1 MAETTTLKN
10 LDIKDFTIVSG
21 INTGDFI
28 LLATSSGSD
37 GKMQVGSLTTYL
49 VNLSRPQVGDN
60 GNWVFKDGETIVLDT
75 GIASEGRTPTFKK
88 GTPDSAAILWKYESE
103 DEAAWRNLIEWSD
116 IKINVDELTEEQLRK
131 IKLNYEDLTA
141 ENIAELQRPATE
153 AAERADAA
161 TERAKAAA
169 DGYDAAK
176 ASITQAVSDASSAK
190 TSAEA
195 AETAAKAAQAAA
207 EEQKSQTITYLNTVK
222 SDEQA
227 RVNAE
232 AERVKAET
240 ARAKE
245 EAARAKAET
254 SRDNAESARVKAETD
269 RQNAWAAW
277 FENAS
282 TGVKAL
288 WTSWFNA
295 TKQAWSDWFG
305 ATESAGVR
313 KTWTDWFTSIKNA
326 WSEFNTTASQAET
339 ARVNAENTRR
349 LQEVERVSAEQDRA
363 SEFATIKSDAAKAT
377 SAANSAAASANAAAT
392 NANNKAVLAN
402 TAAANS
408 DKQTALCKSAT
419 DLAEELNAHPQIQGE
434 NGNWWK
440 WNTETNEYED
450 TGIIARGG
458 GMYPM
463 VRSRRNHVI
472 WYDSTD
478 GFKERIVRRRNHT
491 IIKL

>member
-1 MAETTTLKN
+1 MAEIPKINDIASQLSTASRLVVSTDFFWVYAYDKTLGEQYVKIPAEFVRAYLTN
-10 LDIKDFTIVSG
+10 G
-21 INTGDFI
+21 ITPVIDE
-28 LLATSSGSD
+28 
-37 GKMQVGSLTTYL
+37 
-49 VNLSRPQVGDN
+49 N
-60 GNWVFKDGETIVLDT
+60 GNWMIGGTTT
-75 GIASEGRTPTFKK
+75 G
-88 GTPDSAAILWKYESE
+88 
-103 DEAAWRNLIEWSD
+103 
-116 IKINVDELTEEQLRK
+116 
-131 IKLNYEDLTA
+131 
-141 ENIAELQRPATE
+141 
-153 AAERADAA
+153 
-161 TERAKAAA
+161 
-169 DGYDAAK
+169 
-176 ASITQAVSDASSAK
+176 
-190 TSAEA
+190 
-195 AETAAKAAQAAA
+195 
-207 EEQKSQTITYLNTVK
+207 
-222 SDEQA
+222 
-227 RVNAE
+227 
-232 AERVKAET
+232 VKAEGVT
-240 ARAKE
+240 PMLRSSLEGIEVSYDKGKTWSTVVLYSE
-245 EAARAKAET
+245 LDPDLQPLIEAYERITESEQGRVDAENSRVQAET
-254 SRDNAESARVKAETD
+254 N

-288 WTSWFNA
+288 WNTWFAA
-295 TKQAWSDWFG
+295 TKKAWSDWFG

-313 KTWTDWFTSIKNA
+313 KTWADWFTAIKNA
-326 WSEFNTTASQAET
+326 WNEFNTTASQAET

-349 LQEVERVSAEQDRA
+349 TQESSRVSAEQTRV
-363 SEFATIKSDAAKAT
+363 SEFATIKSDATSAT
-377 SAANSAAASANAAAT
+377 SAANSAATKANAASTSANNAAGSANSAAQNANEKAALADTAAT
-392 NANNKAVLAN
+392 NANNKASLAN

-419 DLAEELNAHPQIQGE
+419 DLAEELNAHPQMQGE

>member
-1 MAETTTLKN
+1 MDITQNTDAKTLQTQAEQLAPYMAQAFKQLSKDVATVTKWGAGEFDYTQIYSMPVVYYEQSSGKTLRIQV
-10 LDIKDFTIVSG
+10 LMSAIIKALEEGAREDLALIKESAQ
-21 INTGDFI
+21 NA
-28 LLATSSGSD
+28 ATSAA
-37 GKMQVGSLTTYL
+37 
-49 VNLSRPQVGDN
+49 N
-60 GNWVFKDGETIVLDT
+60 
-75 GIASEGRTPTFKK
+75 SE
-88 GTPDSAAILWKYESE
+88 
-103 DEAAWRNLIEWSD
+103 EAAAAA
-116 IKINVDELTEEQLRK
+116 Q
-131 IKLNYEDLTA
+131 
-141 ENIAELQRPATE
+141 E
-153 AAERADAA
+153 AAE
-161 TERAKAAA
+161 
-169 DGYDAAK
+169 
-176 ASITQAVSDASSAK
+176 QSA
-190 TSAEA
+190 
-195 AETAAKAAQAAA
+195 AAA
-207 EEQKSQTITYLNTVK
+207 EEQKAHTITYLNTVK
-222 SDEQA
+222 SEEQS
-227 RVNAE
+227 RQNAE
-232 AERVKAET
+232 AERVKEEA

-254 SRDNAESARVKAETD
+254 SRANAESARVKAETD

-295 TKQAWSDWFG
+295 TKQAWSGWFG

-313 KTWTDWFTSIKNA
+313 KTWADWFTSIKNA
-326 WSEFNTTASQAET
+326 WNEFNTTASQAES

-363 SEFATIKSDAAKAT
+363 SEFATIKSNAAKAT

-419 DLAEELNAHPQIQGE
+419 DLAEELNAHPQMQGS

>member
-1 MAETTTLKN
+1 MDITQNTDAKTLQTQAEQLAPYMAQAFKQLSKDVATVTKWGAGEFDYTQIYSMPVVYYEQSSGKTLRIQV
-10 LDIKDFTIVSG
+10 LMSAIIKALEEGAREDLALIKESAQ
-21 INTGDFI
+21 NA
-28 LLATSSGSD
+28 ATSAA
-37 GKMQVGSLTTYL
+37 
-49 VNLSRPQVGDN
+49 N
-60 GNWVFKDGETIVLDT
+60 
-75 GIASEGRTPTFKK
+75 SE
-88 GTPDSAAILWKYESE
+88 
-103 DEAAWRNLIEWSD
+103 EAAAAA
-116 IKINVDELTEEQLRK
+116 Q
-131 IKLNYEDLTA
+131 
-141 ENIAELQRPATE
+141 E
-153 AAERADAA
+153 AAE
-161 TERAKAAA
+161 
-169 DGYDAAK
+169 
-176 ASITQAVSDASSAK
+176 QSA
-190 TSAEA
+190 
-195 AETAAKAAQAAA
+195 AAA
-207 EEQKSQTITYLNTVK
+207 EEQKNHTIDYLNTVK
-222 SDEQA
+222 GDEQL

-232 AERVKAET
+232 LERIEAET
-240 ARAKE
+240 SRANAE
-245 EAARAKAET
+245 SARAKAET
-254 SRDNAESARVKAETD
+254 SRANAESARVQAETD
-269 RQNAWAAW
+269 RTNAWAAW

-288 WTSWFNA
+288 WAAWFNA

-313 KTWTDWFTSIKNA
+313 KTWTDWFTAVKNA
-326 WSEFNTTASQAET
+326 WNEFNTTASQAET

-363 SEFATIKSDAAKAT
+363 SEFATIKSDAAEAKSAANSAAT
-377 SAANSAAASANAAAT
+377 KANSAAASANEAT
-392 NANNKAVLAN
+392 AKAN
-402 TAAANS
+402 TATANS

-419 DLAEELNAHPQIQGE
+419 DLAEELNAHPQMQGE

>member
-10 LDIKDFTIVSG
+10 LDIKDFTLVSG
-21 INTGDFI
+21 VNTGDYL
-28 LLATSSGSD
+28 LLATKSGSD
-37 GKMQVGSLTTYL
+37 GKMMVGNLTTHL
-49 VNLSRPQVGDN
+49 IKLARPQIGDN
-60 GNWVFKDGETIVLDT
+60 GNWVFKDGETVTLDT
-75 GIASEGRTPTFKK
+75 GIAAEGRTPTFKK

-103 DEAAWRNLIEWSD
+103 DEAAWRNLIEWAD

-161 TERAKAAA
+161 TEKANDAA
-169 DGYDAAK
+169 NGYNAAK

-190 TSAEA
+190 TSALA

-232 AERVKAET
+232 AERVKVET
-240 ARAKE
+240 ARANAE
-245 EAARAKAET
+245 SARAKAET
-254 SRDNAESARVKAETD
+254 SRVEAESTRVQAETD

-277 FENAS
+277 FENAT

-288 WTSWFNA
+288 WTAWFA
-295 TKQAWSDWFG
+295 ASKKAWSDWFG
-305 ATESAGVR
+305 ASESAGVR
-313 KTWTDWFTSIKNA
+313 KTWTDWFTAVKNA
-326 WSEFNTTASQAET
+326 WNEFNTTASQAES

-349 LQEVERVSAEQDRA
+349 LQEVERVSAEQTRV
-363 SEFATIKSDAAKAT
+363 SEFATIKSDAAEAT
-377 SAANSAAASANAAAT
+377 SAASRAAESANSAAASANEAT
-392 NANNKAVLAN
+392 AKAN
-402 TAAANS
+402 TATVNS

-419 DLAEELNAHPQIQGE
+419 DLAEELNAHPQMQGE

>member
-1 MAETTTLKN
+1 MAEIPKIN
-10 LDIKDFTIVSG
+10 DIASQLSTASRLVVSTDFFWVYMGDGTQVKIPAEFVRAYLTNG
-21 INTGDFI
+21 ITPVIDE
-28 LLATSSGSD
+28 
-37 GKMQVGSLTTYL
+37 
-49 VNLSRPQVGDN
+49 N
-60 GNWVFKDGETIVLDT
+60 GNWIIGGKPT
-75 GIASEGRTPTFKK
+75 G
-88 GTPDSAAILWKYESE
+88 
-103 DEAAWRNLIEWSD
+103 
-116 IKINVDELTEEQLRK
+116 
-131 IKLNYEDLTA
+131 
-141 ENIAELQRPATE
+141 
-153 AAERADAA
+153 
-161 TERAKAAA
+161 
-169 DGYDAAK
+169 
-176 ASITQAVSDASSAK
+176 
-190 TSAEA
+190 
-195 AETAAKAAQAAA
+195 
-207 EEQKSQTITYLNTVK
+207 
-222 SDEQA
+222 
-227 RVNAE
+227 
-232 AERVKAET
+232 VKAEGVT
-240 ARAKE
+240 PMLRSSLEGIEVSYDKGKTWSMVVLYSELNPDLQPLIDAYNAIVESEQGRVD
-245 EAARAKAET
+245 AET
-254 SRDNAESARVKAETD
+254 SRVQAETN

-295 TKQAWSDWFG
+295 TKKAWSDWFG

-313 KTWTDWFTSIKNA
+313 KTWSDWFTAIKNA
-326 WSEFNTTASQAET
+326 WNGFNTTASQAET

-349 LQEVERVSAEQDRA
+349 TQESSRVSAEQTRV
-363 SEFATIKSDAAKAT
+363 SEFATIKSDATSAT
-377 SAANSAAASANAAAT
+377 SAANSAATKANAASTSANNAANSANSAAQNANEKAALADTAAT

-419 DLAEELNAHPQIQGE
+419 NLAEELNAHPQMQGS

-440 WNTETNEYED
+440 WNPDTDTYED

>member
-1 MAETTTLKN
+1 MDITQNTDAKTLQTQAEQLAPYMAQAFKQLSKDVATVTKWGAGEFDYTQIYSMPVVYYEQSSGKTLRIQV
-10 LDIKDFTIVSG
+10 LMSAIIKALEEGAREDLALIKESAQ
-21 INTGDFI
+21 NA
-28 LLATSSGSD
+28 ATSAA
-37 GKMQVGSLTTYL
+37 
-49 VNLSRPQVGDN
+49 N
-60 GNWVFKDGETIVLDT
+60 
-75 GIASEGRTPTFKK
+75 SE
-88 GTPDSAAILWKYESE
+88 
-103 DEAAWRNLIEWSD
+103 EAAAAA
-116 IKINVDELTEEQLRK
+116 Q
-131 IKLNYEDLTA
+131 
-141 ENIAELQRPATE
+141 E
-153 AAERADAA
+153 AAE
-161 TERAKAAA
+161 
-169 DGYDAAK
+169 
-176 ASITQAVSDASSAK
+176 QSA
-190 TSAEA
+190 
-195 AETAAKAAQAAA
+195 AAA
-207 EEQKSQTITYLNTVK
+207 EEQKAHTITYLNTVK
-222 SDEQA
+222 NEEQS
-227 RVNAE
+227 RQTAE

-240 ARAKE
+240 ARVKE

-254 SRDNAESARVKAETD
+254 SRANAESARVKAETD

-326 WSEFNTTASQAET
+326 WTEFNTTASQAES
-339 ARVNAENTRR
+339 ARVTAENTRR

-363 SEFATIKSDAAKAT
+363 SEFATIKSNAAKAT

-392 NANNKAVLAN
+392 NANDKAVLAN

-419 DLAEELNAHPQIQGE
+419 DLAEELNAHPQMQGE

-463 VRSRRNHVI
+463 VRSRRNHII

>member
-1 MAETTTLKN
+1 MDITQNTDAKTLQTQAEQLAPYMAQAFKQLSKDVATVTKWGAGEFDYTQIYSMPVVYYEQSSGKTLRIQV
-10 LDIKDFTIVSG
+10 LMSAIIKALEEGAREDLALIKESAQ
-21 INTGDFI
+21 NA
-28 LLATSSGSD
+28 ATSAA
-37 GKMQVGSLTTYL
+37 
-49 VNLSRPQVGDN
+49 N
-60 GNWVFKDGETIVLDT
+60 
-75 GIASEGRTPTFKK
+75 SE
-88 GTPDSAAILWKYESE
+88 
-103 DEAAWRNLIEWSD
+103 EAA
-116 IKINVDELTEEQLRK
+116 
-131 IKLNYEDLTA
+131 
-141 ENIAELQRPATE
+141 
-153 AAERADAA
+153 
-161 TERAKAAA
+161 AAA
-169 DGYDAAK
+169 
-176 ASITQAVSDASSAK
+176 QE
-190 TSAEA
+190 SAEQSA
-195 AETAAKAAQAAA
+195 AAA
-207 EEQKSQTITYLNTVK
+207 EEQKAHTIAYLNTVK
-222 SDEQA
+222 NEEQS
-227 RVNAE
+227 RQDAE

-254 SRDNAESARVKAETD
+254 SRANAESARVKAETD

-277 FENAS
+277 FENAT

-305 ATESAGVR
+305 ASESAGVR
-313 KTWTDWFTSIKNA
+313 KTWSDWFTAVKNA
-326 WSEFNTTASQAET
+326 WSEFNTTASQAES

-363 SEFATIKSDAAKAT
+363 SEFATIKSDAASAT
-377 SAANSAAASANAAAT
+377 SAASSAAASANAAAT

-419 DLAEELNAHPQIQGE
+419 ALAEELNAHPQMQGE

>member
-1 MAETTTLKN
+1 MDITQNTDAKTLQTQAEQLAPYMAQAFKQLSKDVATVTKWGAGEFDYTQIYSMPVVYYEQSSGKTLRIQV
-10 LDIKDFTIVSG
+10 LMSAIIKALEEGAREDLALIKESAQ
-21 INTGDFI
+21 NA
-28 LLATSSGSD
+28 ATSAA
-37 GKMQVGSLTTYL
+37 
-49 VNLSRPQVGDN
+49 N
-60 GNWVFKDGETIVLDT
+60 
-75 GIASEGRTPTFKK
+75 SE
-88 GTPDSAAILWKYESE
+88 
-103 DEAAWRNLIEWSD
+103 EAAAAA
-116 IKINVDELTEEQLRK
+116 Q
-131 IKLNYEDLTA
+131 
-141 ENIAELQRPATE
+141 E
-153 AAERADAA
+153 AAE
-161 TERAKAAA
+161 
-169 DGYDAAK
+169 
-176 ASITQAVSDASSAK
+176 QSA
-190 TSAEA
+190 
-195 AETAAKAAQAAA
+195 AAA
-207 EEQKSQTITYLNTVK
+207 EEQKAHTITYLNTVK
-222 SDEQA
+222 SEEQS
-227 RVNAE
+227 RQEAE

-254 SRDNAESARVKAETD
+254 SRTNAESARVQAETD

-326 WSEFNTTASQAET
+326 WNEFNTTASQAES

-363 SEFATIKSDAAKAT
+363 SEFATIKTDAASAT

-419 DLAEELNAHPQIQGE
+419 DLAEELNAHPQMQGE

-440 WNTETNEYED
+440 WNTETGQYED

-458 GMYPM
+458 AMYP
-463 VRSRRNHVI
+463 RFRQRRNHVLM
-472 WYDSTD
+472 YDDAS
-478 GFKERIVRRRNHT
+478 GFKNRVSRRRNHAV
-491 IIKL
+491 IKF

>member
-10 LDIKDFTIVSG
+10 LDIKDFTLVSG

-75 GIASEGRTPTFKK
+75 GIAAEGRTPTFKK

-116 IKINVDELTEEQLRK
+116 VKINVDELTEEQLRK
-131 IKLNYEDLTA
+131 IKLNYEDLTV

-161 TERAKAAA
+161 TEKANDAA
-169 DGYDAAK
+169 TGYDAAK

-207 EEQKSQTITYLNTVK
+207 EEQKSQTVAYLNTVK
-222 SDEQA
+222 SEEQT
-227 RVNAE
+227 RQTAE
-232 AERVKAET
+232 AKRVKAET

-245 EAARAKAET
+245 EAARVKAET
-254 SRDNAESARVKAETD
+254 SRANAESARVKAETD

-288 WTSWFNA
+288 WTAWFNA
-295 TKQAWSDWFG
+295 TKQAWSDWYG

-313 KTWTDWFTSIKNA
+313 KTWSDWFTSIKNA
-326 WSEFNTTASQAET
+326 WNEFNTTASQTES

-363 SEFATIKSDAAKAT
+363 SEFATIKTDAVSAT
-377 SAANSAAASANAAAT
+377 SAANRAASSANAAST
-392 NANNKAVLAN
+392 SANNAADIAN

-408 DKQTALCKSAT
+408 DKQTDLCKSAT
-419 DLAEELNAHPQIQGE
+419 ALAEELNAHPQMQGE

-440 WNTETNEYED
+440 WNPDTYTYED

>member
-1 MAETTTLKN
+1 MDITQNTDAKTLQTQAEQLAPYMAQAFKQLS
-10 LDIKDFTIVSG
+10 KDV
-21 INTGDFI
+21 
-28 LLATSSGSD
+28 ATVTKWGAGEFDYTQIYSMPVVYYEQSSG
-37 GKMQVGSLTTYL
+37 KTLRIQVLMSAIIKAL
-49 VNLSRPQVGDN
+49 
-60 GNWVFKDGETIVLDT
+60 E
-75 GIASEGRTPTFKK
+75 EGAR
-88 GTPDSAAILWKYESE
+88 
-103 DEAAWRNLIEWSD
+103 
-116 IKINVDELTEEQLRK
+116 
-131 IKLNYEDLTA
+131 EDLTLIKESA
-141 ENIAELQRPATE
+141 QNAATSAANSEE
-153 AAERADAA
+153 AA
-161 TERAKAAA
+161 AAA
-169 DGYDAAK
+169 
-176 ASITQAVSDASSAK
+176 QE
-190 TSAEA
+190 SAEQSA
-195 AETAAKAAQAAA
+195 AAA
-207 EEQKSQTITYLNTVK
+207 EEQKAHTIAYLNTVK
-222 SDEQA
+222 NEEQS
-227 RVNAE
+227 RQNAE

-240 ARAKE
+240 ARANAE
-245 EAARAKAET
+245 SARAKAET
-254 SRDNAESARVKAETD
+254 SRTNAESARVKAETD
-269 RQNAWAAW
+269 RQTAWAAW
-277 FENAS
+277 FENAT

-326 WSEFNTTASQAET
+326 WSEFNTTASQAES

-363 SEFATIKSDAAKAT
+363 SEFATIKTDAASAT
-377 SAANSAAASANAAAT
+377 SAASSAAASANAAAT

-408 DKQTALCKSAT
+408 DKQTALCESAT
-419 DLAEELNAHPQIQGE
+419 DLAEELNAHPQMQGS

-440 WNTETNEYED
+440 WNPDTDQYED

-463 VRSRRNHVI
+463 VRARRNHVI

>member
-10 LDIKDFTIVSG
+10 LDIKDFTLVSG

-37 GKMQVGSLTTYL
+37 GKIQVGSLTTYL

-75 GIASEGRTPTFKK
+75 GIAAEGRTPTFKK
-88 GTPDSAAILWKYESE
+88 GTPDSAAILWKYDSE
-103 DEAAWRNLIEWSD
+103 DDAAWRNLIEWSD
-116 IKINVDELTEEQLRK
+116 VKINVDELTEEQLRK

-141 ENIAELQRPATE
+141 ENIAELQRPAME

-161 TERAKAAA
+161 TEKANAAA
-169 DGYDAAK
+169 NGYDAAK
-176 ASITQAVSDASSAK
+176 ASITQAVSDAASAK

-195 AETAAKAAQAAA
+195 AESAAKAAQAAA

-254 SRDNAESARVKAETD
+254 SRANAESARVQAETD

-277 FENAS
+277 FENAT

-288 WTSWFNA
+288 WNAWFTA

-313 KTWTDWFTSIKNA
+313 KTWSDWFTAVKNA
-326 WSEFNTTASQAET
+326 WSEFNTTASQAES

-349 LQEVERVSAEQDRA
+349 LQEVERVSAEQTRV
-363 SEFATIKSDAAKAT
+363 SEFATIKTDAAEAT
-377 SAANSAAASANAAAT
+377 SAASSAAASANAAAT

-402 TAAANS
+402 AAAANS

-419 DLAEELNAHPQIQGE
+419 DLAEELNAHPQVQGE